1 MSKGNRFDTP
11 AAHLWVVNPMVAW
24 LSHAAGGQ
32 ILITQATAAD
42 LGPRLRLRSLMPP
55 LLVKGK
61 SGY

>member
-1 MSKGNRFDTP
+1 
-11 AAHLWVVNPMVAW
+11 MVAW